1 MIHVGFF
8 GAFFNQLHTL
18 FINLM
23 NFMKILSMRANQ
35 MRTRAQFLHGA
46 NHSVSPT
53 RIESSIVLLVLAR
66 ARPLRVRA
74 A

>member
-1 MIHVGFF
+1 
-8 GAFFNQLHTL
+8 
-18 FINLM
+18 M
-23 NFMKILSMRANQ
+23 NFMKILSLRANQ

-46 NHSVSPT
+46 NHSVSPP
-53 RIESSIVLLVLAR
+53 RIESSIVLLMLAS